1 MIDYL
6 NLGEMIERLQ
16 LCGFVKEGEHNHSA
30 PCQWEID
37 GQMLIVRE
45 WYHWAGALDCR
56 MATFHCNHGRQYLLV
71 FGATT
76 RTSPKV
82 IPFIK
87 RFNEQQLRL
96 LMADLDPEVVDVMRL
111 CS

>member
-6 NLGEMIERLQ
+6 NLDEMIERLQ
-16 LCGFVKEGEHNHSA
+16 LCGFVKEGEHNHTA
-30 PCQWEID
+30 PCNWEID

-45 WYHWAGALDCR
+45 WYAWSGGRDCR
-56 MATFHCNHGRQYLLV
+56 MATFHSTHGRQYLLV

-76 RTSPKV
+76 VTSPDV